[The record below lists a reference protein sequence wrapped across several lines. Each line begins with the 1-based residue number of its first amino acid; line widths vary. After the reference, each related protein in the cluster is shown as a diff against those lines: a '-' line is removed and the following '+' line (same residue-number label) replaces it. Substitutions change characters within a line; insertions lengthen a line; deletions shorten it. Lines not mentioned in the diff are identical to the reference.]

1 MAERTETS
9 RLAFLRGLL
18 DTDGLMKKATKQ
30 VKQVAKMIP
39 TEGVVGK
46 TIRKLSPIPIPGP
59 RVNKAGLMDKL
70 IERLRFE
77 QQGVELYDTVIEHT
91 DGELPPDMMST
102 LRDHRSEEAAHM
114 EMLARHILD
123 IGGDPGADT
132 PSVKMVMEQSKAL
145 INIVK
150 SDKAKPIHR
159 LQCILDAELEDSV
172 SWELLVALARE
183 AGGSDMVKDFLQ
195 AERRE
200 IEHTRDTRKM
210 IARLTGHEVLG
221 HPLTPAPLRF

>member
-1 MAERTETS
+1 MAEKSEAS
-9 RLAFLRGLL
+9 RFAFLRDLL
-18 DTDGLMKKATKQ
+18 DTDGLIKKATKQ
-30 VKQVAKMIP
+30 ARQAAKMIP
-39 TEGVVGK
+39 TEGRVGK
-46 TIRKLSPIPIPGP
+46 TIRKLSPIPIPSP

-77 QQGVELYDTVIEHT
+77 QAGVELYDAVIEAV
-91 DGELPPDMMST
+91 DGELPPDMMTT

-123 IGGDPGADT
+123 IGGDPGAET
-132 PSVKMVMEQSKAL
+132 PSVKMVLEQSRAL

-150 SDKAKPIHR
+150 SENAKPIHR

-183 AGGSDMVKDFLQ
+183 AGVSG
-195 AERRE
+195 
-200 IEHTRDTRKM
+200 
-210 IARLTGHEVLG
+210 
-221 HPLTPAPLRF
+221 